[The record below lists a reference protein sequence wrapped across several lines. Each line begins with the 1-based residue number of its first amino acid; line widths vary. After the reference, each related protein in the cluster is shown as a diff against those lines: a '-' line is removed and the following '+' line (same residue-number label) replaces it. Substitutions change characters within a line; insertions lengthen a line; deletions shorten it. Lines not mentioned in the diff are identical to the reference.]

1 MASSSSSAA
10 ASASSNKFPR
20 WVYVR
25 LQQYMAENSNWSDDI
40 MALNAE
46 VRDINSRLT
55 DEYAKAASKGG
66 SDLL

>member
-1 MASSSSSAA
+1 M
-10 ASASSNKFPR
+10 
-20 WVYVR
+20 R